1 MSNPDPVD
9 PAKEPSQG
17 GFYPGSPPPPPPGS
31 SPPGSSPAGAAQ
43 GAPNSTGFATDES
56 LGERLKPAVE
66 AAKVTAQRTAAAAKE
81 TARRAWP
88 IIEPII
94 HQGWINLR
102 VWVPALANPDFRDRQ
117 VVYPAREF
125 RERNVWTIELP
136 QQCCVSDQTAG
147 VEATTLRESLRCF
160 ELPMQIIAGSLAG
173 FGFFG
178 LLWLWL
184 GGFKLFCLSLLSLA
198 VGAAGLWLKSWAE
211 QINLVIWSK
220 AEHKSAVQFPEAV
233 IFDDA
238 LHLMLP
244 SSTLANAARMQIA
257 QQRREQNKYGVASPA
272 DEAPSPSAS
281 ATSRTP
287 PPPVQPYKRD
297 ELPPIKLDD

>member
-1 MSNPDPVD
+1 MSNSDPAD
-9 PAKEPSQG
+9 PAKEPSQA

-31 SPPGSSPAGAAQ
+31 TPAGAAQ
-43 GAPNSTGFATDES
+43 GSPGFATDES

-66 AAKVTAQRTAAAAKE
+66 AAKVTAQRTAAAAQA

-94 HQGWINLR
+94 QQGWINLR

-125 RERNVWTIELP
+125 RARGVWTIELP
-136 QQCCVSDQTAG
+136 QQCGLSDQTAG
-147 VEATTLRESLRCF
+147 LEATTLRESLRCF
-160 ELPMQIIAGSLAG
+160 ELPMQIIGGAAAS
-173 FGFFG
+173 FGFFA

-184 GGFKLFCLSLLSLA
+184 GGFSLFCLTLLSL
-198 VGAAGLWLKSWAE
+198 VGGGAGLWLKSWAE
-211 QINLVIWSK
+211 QIHLVIYSTS
-220 AEHKSAVQFPEAV
+220 EHKSSVQFPEAV

-238 LHLMLP
+238 LYLMLP

-257 QQRREQNKYGVASPA
+257 QQRRAQNKYGVAGTA
-272 DEAPSPSAS
+272 DETPAPAS
-281 ATSRTP
+281 ATAVRTP
-287 PPPVQPYKRD
+287 PPPVQPFKRE